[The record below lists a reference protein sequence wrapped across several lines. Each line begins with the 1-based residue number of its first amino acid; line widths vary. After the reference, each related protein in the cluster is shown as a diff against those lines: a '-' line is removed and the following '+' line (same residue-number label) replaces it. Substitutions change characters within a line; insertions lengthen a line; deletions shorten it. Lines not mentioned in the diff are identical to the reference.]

1 MKSLRKSDTDLG
13 KHPVSPVTSSR
24 SSHDVTVK
32 SMEEIG
38 HVVLNQL
45 DVPLSA
51 RRFYNSVILWVLNLC
66 WWMPSDWG
74 FTSLRSI
81 QWTIFIS
88 MFTHFHIW
96 RTPLPRN
103 ILSDLGITAIRKVWL
118 GLLKFNKPYRSWN
131 EENALVCCPANGA
144 HVIFLPN
151 SRDESMLLGWTI
163 ALRQFVFNRHLFSW
177 VGYIKIRCRT
187 STHQKNA

>member
-51 RRFYNSVILWVLNLC
+51 RRFYNSVIL
-66 WWMPSDWG
+66 
-74 FTSLRSI
+74 
-81 QWTIFIS
+81 
-88 MFTHFHIW
+88 
-96 RTPLPRN
+96 
-103 ILSDLGITAIRKVWL
+103 
-118 GLLKFNKPYRSWN
+118 
-131 EENALVCCPANGA
+131 
-144 HVIFLPN
+144 
-151 SRDESMLLGWTI
+151 
-163 ALRQFVFNRHLFSW
+163 
-177 VGYIKIRCRT
+177 
-187 STHQKNA
+187 